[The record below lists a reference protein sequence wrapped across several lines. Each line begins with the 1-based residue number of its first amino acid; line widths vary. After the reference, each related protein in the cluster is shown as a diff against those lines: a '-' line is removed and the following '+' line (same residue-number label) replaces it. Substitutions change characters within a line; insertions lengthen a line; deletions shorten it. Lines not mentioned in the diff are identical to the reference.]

1 MVGASPALLASL
13 ADVEMYASET
23 EPLVIVGRTGVGKG
37 LLVRRLHRLG
47 RPGRPFITVSG
58 AELSPT
64 LYQSQLYGHV
74 RGAFTGAAGAAP
86 GFLASAESGT
96 LFIDELHLVDKVV
109 QGALLR
115 ALQDRTWTPL
125 GGTRELRVGC
135 RFVFATQRPIDEL
148 MESGILLAD
157 LRWRLGEAVIAVP
170 DLAERIEDLPDL
182 AEEFLARKASELG
195 LDPGLDPVRLSIP
208 LMARLIGR
216 PWAGNIRELENV
228 VREAAL
234 RAAFRG
240 SAVVEVGDLPRRI
253 RTAPM
258 DHGLKPEA
266 RRIVVAWASRRKAT
280 TRAEIAQALGVS
292 TATVDLD
299 RHAFSRPAQK

>member
-1 MVGASPALLASL
+1 MLGDSPALLA
-13 ADVEMYASET
+13 AMVDVEMYAPEA

-37 LLVRRLHRLG
+37 LLVRRLHTLG
-47 RPGRPFITVSG
+47 RPGRPLVTVSG

-86 GFLASAESGT
+86 GFLATAEAGT

-125 GGTRELRVGC
+125 GGTRELQVGC
-135 RFVFATQRPIDEL
+135 RFVFATHRPIDEL
-148 MESGILLAD
+148 MQTGTLLAD

-170 DLAERIEDLPDL
+170 DLLERLEDLPDL
-182 AEEFLARKASELG
+182 AEGFLARKVDELG
-195 LDPGLDPVRLSIP
+195 LNRVLDPVRFSVLV
-208 LMARLIGR
+208 MARLLGY

-228 VREAAL
+228 IREAAL
-234 RAAFRG
+234 RATFRG
-240 SAVVEVGDLPRRI
+240 SALVEVGDLPRRF
-253 RTAPM
+253 RTATM
-258 DHGLKPEA
+258 ESGLRPEA

-280 TRAEIAQALGVS
+280 TRAEIAEALGVS

-299 RHAFSRPAQK
+299 RHETKS